1 MRTEIAALKGTM
13 KGLTAAL
20 RGYSGAKLA
29 VRQARTERARH
40 EAIIA
45 LENRKVE
52 LNALKDAA
60 QLQIDRER
68 LAQEERIE
76 IGRRET
82 ERQGLQTS
90 KDIAGLQVQGNKD
103 IAEINADVQ
112 RYTVWTN
119 AEGQKIAIDKQT
131 GLAWKIAELEAD
143 TQENVTKMQTES
155 QENITETQTK
165 SQENITTM
173 QTEAA
178 KAEAKAAHARA
189 MEITKAQERIADG
202 ENATAIEVARINA
215 AANQIL
221 GSNTFSIA
229 QIPDHL
235 KKDALDVLKFIDAS
249 KDIKEL
255 QEIRRGYITGMQGY
269 INAMQGLPVGDIE
282 MINGLQRIVD
292 PGVSV
297 RSEDVTVMRQSAG
310 SYSTRVDVF
319 FQQFRTGGVLSD
331 EVRTQLAQ
339 AIIGEYNAKVRI
351 LWKIPNS
358 EADRLQN
365 IIDTRGLSQWVKL
378 PQFHEQTSSLE
389 KILASRKPELGW
401 GAQPEPTKPEPV
413 KTTPDGQEGSGRTDE
428 TDPKLIGGKITPE
441 QAVTLANE
449 IQAAADREK
458 TTIDKQLDDFR
469 KQFKS
474 KGHSDLVT
482 NQIIAHLRELLSG
495 NIETPDEEQ
504 ASTGPGQDTNKVFVR

>member
-1 MRTEIAALKGTM
+1 MRPELAALKGTM

-29 VRQARTERARH
+29 VRQARDERARH
-40 EAIIA
+40 EAILA

-165 SQENITTM
+165 SQERIATM
-173 QTEAA
+173 QTDAMQ
-178 KAEAKAAHARA
+178 AEAKAEHARA
-189 MEITKAQERIADG
+189 MEIAKAQERIAEG
-202 ENATAIEVARINA
+202 KN
-215 AANQIL
+215 
-221 GSNTFSIA
+221 NTDREIA
-229 QIPDHL
+229 QLDIITKQLLGPNAPSL
-235 KKDALDVLKFIDAS
+235 GRVPLEKAKDMLDFLNYVNKND
-249 KDIKEL
+249 DVKEL
-255 QEIRRGYITGMQGY
+255 RAVRRGYITGMQGY
-269 INAMQGLPVGDIE
+269 INAMQGKPVGDIE

-297 RSEDVTVMRQSAG
+297 RSEDVHVMRTSAG
-310 SYSTRVDVF
+310 NYSARVDVF

-331 EVRTQLAQ
+331 EVRTQLAE
-339 AIIGEYNAKVRI
+339 AIISEYNAKVRV
-351 LWKIPNS
+351 LWELPNS
-358 EADRLQN
+358 AGDQLRQIRE
-365 IIDTRGLSQWVKL
+365 TRGLSQYAPI
-378 PQFHEQTSSLE
+378 PQFEQQKSSLE
-389 KILASRKPELGW
+389 EILKNGVEAGW
-401 GAQPEPTKPEPV
+401 GAQPEPTKSEPA
-413 KTTPDGQEGSGRTDE
+413 KITPDGQEGSGRTNE

-504 ASTGPGQDTNKVFVR
+504 ASTGPGRDTNKVFVR